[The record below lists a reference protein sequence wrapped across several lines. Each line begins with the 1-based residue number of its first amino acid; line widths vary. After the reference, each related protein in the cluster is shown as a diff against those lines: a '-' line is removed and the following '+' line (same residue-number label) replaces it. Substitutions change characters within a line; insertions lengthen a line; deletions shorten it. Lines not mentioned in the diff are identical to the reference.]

1 MQSIENKADNL
12 YEIKKSK
19 FYSYAYPVF
28 SEREVKDIL
37 GELNVLHK
45 LSTHIC
51 YAYVLTSPN
60 LEKAVDDGEPSG
72 TAGKPILE
80 LIKKRNLKNIL
91 LVVVRYFGGIKLGA
105 GGLIRA
111 YTTASSEVLDK
122 TKVLEYGDYVDATI
136 TTNHSEY
143 KDVKNYLEKENS
155 VYILDTLFGNN
166 VELFI
171 SVKNENISVVKEK
184 VKAILKKDAFTVT
197 GESIR
202 IIRWNSGNNK
212 GRSTKKS

>member
-37 GELNVLHK
+37 AELNVLHK

-171 SVKNENISVVKEK
+171 SVKDESLSVVKEK
-184 VKAILKKDAFTVT
+184 VKAILKKEAFTVT

-202 IIRWNSGNNK
+202 IIR
-212 GRSTKKS
+212 